1 MKKAVII
8 NLSPRK
14 VGTSM
19 MLANH
24 CREFLLSRY
33 YLVKITHLYPNLKDL
48 SPVHAAINEAES
60 IIMIGPCYINTY
72 PADTVY
78 LLEELEKNQN
88 NLHGQCLYAVIQGG
102 MPYVHT
108 HESGLKMLELFA
120 GENGLCYKGG
130 FVVGMGAML
139 NGQPL
144 SKLLNGK
151 KAEKMFGRFL
161 ENVARQEK
169 SPAALYHEAQLK
181 MPGLIYCIMAKIMN
195 RKIEKERREKQGDQK
210 KSPYENPGLD
220 LRHNGKDRTIDCK
233 R

>member
-14 VGTSM
+14 AGTSM
-19 MLANH
+19 MLANR
-24 CREFLLSRY
+24 CREFLLSRD
-33 YLVKITHLYPNLKDL
+33 YLVEILHLYPNLKDL
-48 SPVHAAINEAES
+48 NPLLTAINEAGS
-60 IIMIGPCYINTY
+60 IIMVGPCYIDTY

-78 LLEELEKNQN
+78 LLEELEKNHSV
-88 NLHGQCLYAVIQGG
+88 LHGQTLYGIIQGG

-120 GENGLCYKGG
+120 RENGLLYKGG
-130 FVVGMGAML
+130 FVIGMGAML

-151 KAEKMFGRFL
+151 KAEKIFVRFL
-161 ENVARQEK
+161 ENVAKQEN

-181 MPGLIYCIMAKIMN
+181 MPGLVYCLMAKMMN
-195 RKIEKERREKQGDQK
+195 RRIDKERRLKQGEQV
-210 KSPYENPGLD
+210 KSPYDNPG
-220 LRHNGKDRTIDCK
+220 NN
-233 R
+233 